1 MKYKKKL
8 IQKLLQR
15 KTLDPARLLIG
26 PKTPYKP
33 QTEKTTMK
41 PVTEPMNVT
50 KALTS
55 LGMVTGRGMDN
66 GQAVSSTEPN
76 HYLLYIIFQGAQ
88 ILANQVAVVIKDL
101 EEKRVDYIKLQN
113 KMNREKDNNVKA
125 FKV

>member
-1 MKYKKKL
+1 MKYKEKL

-15 KTLDPARLLIG
+15 KPQDPARLLIG

-33 QTEKTTMK
+33 QTEKTSLK

-66 GQAVSSTEPN
+66 GQAVSFQEL
-76 HYLLYIIFQGAQ
+76 YLCFIFTLFQGAQ
-88 ILANQVAVVIKDL
+88 LLANQVAVVIHDL
-101 EEKRVDYIKLQN
+101 EEKRVDYIKLQD
-113 KMNREKDNNVKA
+113 KMKREKENNVKA

>member
-1 MKYKKKL
+1 MKYKEKL

-15 KTLDPARLLIG
+15 KPEDPARLLIG

-33 QTEKTTMK
+33 QTEKTSLK

-66 GQAVSSTEPN
+66 GQAVRFTELNQYFIFTVFRRVLNSSPTK
-76 HYLLYIIFQGAQ
+76 LL
-88 ILANQVAVVIKDL
+88 
-101 EEKRVDYIKLQN
+101 
-113 KMNREKDNNVKA
+113 
-125 FKV
+125 